1 MKSCSL
7 SGWLGGVAIQSSS
20 QSRAVDLSEH
30 GLEPSGNIHWNMG
43 SEELHQM
50 AVELNEAKL
59 TSDSVLL
66 AVTGERTGRSPN
78 DRFIV
83 DEAGMA
89 EEVWWGEV
97 NRPTAPAVFD
107 RLLVKVQEHLNS
119 VENVF
124 VKDAFCGADKDY
136 RMPVRLVTEKAWHAA
151 FMHNMF
157 VRATEEEISSHIPE
171 FTILH
176 VPEMKSSMSDGV
188 NSDAFVIIA
197 LDRGLVIIGGTHYA
211 GEIKK
216 AIFTIMNH
224 ILPSKGLLP
233 MHCSANTDGENAAL
247 FFGLSGT
254 GKTTLSA
261 DSNRALVGDDEHG
274 WSDNGVFNFEG
285 GCYAKL
291 IRLSE
296 EDEPAIYATT
306 KMPGSILE
314 NVVLNADGSPDFDNG
329 SLTQNTRGSYPI
341 EFIENRTPDSMAGN
355 PNNVVFLTCDAFG
368 VLPPLSRLTPEQA
381 AYHFMSGYT
390 AKVAGTEM
398 GVTEPQATFSTC
410 FGAPFMPRHPSI
422 YADLLSK
429 KIRENEAKC
438 WLINTGWIAGG
449 ADASSRIKI
458 SWTRNLLNAAINGN
472 LDNVVFVKDERFGFE
487 IPTTCEGVPDRILQ
501 PRETWDDETRYDN
514 VANLLAQMFIENFQQ
529 YADGCSEE
537 VIAAGPKPVV

>member
-20 QSRAVDLSEH
+20 QSRAVDLSQH
-30 GLEPSGNIHWNMG
+30 GLEPSGNVHWNMG
-43 SEELHQM
+43 PEELHQM

-487 IPTTCEGVPDRILQ
+487 IPTTCEGVPDHILQ
-501 PRETWDDETRYDN
+501 PRETWDDGTRYDN